1 MFVFARSVL
10 LSMTVALIV
19 MDSANG
25 FCFHA
30 PGGVGEYH
38 KACDEDSDIG
48 KLEGFQKCFCLC

>member
-1 MFVFARSVL
+1 
-10 LSMTVALIV
+10 MTVALIV